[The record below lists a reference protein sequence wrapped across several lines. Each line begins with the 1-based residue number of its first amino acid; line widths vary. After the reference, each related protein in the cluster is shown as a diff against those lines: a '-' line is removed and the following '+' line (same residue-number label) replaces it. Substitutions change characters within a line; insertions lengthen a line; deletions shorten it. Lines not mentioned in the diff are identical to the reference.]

1 MSEDVKMDQGIEEVA
16 VKETSEVPTSQG
28 VKSVSDSIPYARFSE
43 VNSRMKNAEAELESY
58 KAKAD
63 SKRKA
68 QLEKQGEYKSL
79 LQETEKELADVKEK
93 ASAWESYEAQKR
105 EQLLKAVELTDRQQR
120 IAGKLDLVELES
132 YVADLTNQT
141 SNVVVTDHSIPST
154 MATPNLGKNPFKGMN
169 NDEVAENWDQ
179 IVGKYTAKG
188 IGKSRD

>member
-43 VNSRMKNAEAELESY
+43 VNSRMKNAEAELEQF
-58 KAKAD
+58 KTKAD

-68 QLEKQGEYKSL
+68 QLEKQGEFKAL

-105 EQLLKAVELTDRQQR
+105 EQLMKAVELTDRQQR

-154 MATPNLGKNPFKGMN
+154 MATPNLGTNPFKTMN

-188 IGKSRD
+188 IGKIRD

>member
-43 VNSRMKNAEAELESY
+43 VNSRMKNAEAELEQF
-58 KAKAD
+58 KTKAD

-68 QLEKQGEYKSL
+68 QLEKQGEFKAL

-105 EQLLKAVELTDRQQR
+105 EQLLKVVELTDRQQR

-154 MATPNLGKNPFKGMN
+154 MATPNLGTNPFKTMN

-188 IGKSRD
+188 IGKIRD